1 MYCRT
6 AMLSYGRGSA
16 SDLDLREIAYSEAL
30 HLIRDIQ
37 LVGLVSSRP
46 GLKDRVFADL
56 FYVCLEFHTHT
67 SGMRFLSNAFLMQQ
81 VLKANGQAV
90 FDEEDGPMW
99 SSFKPSALRLWNE
112 LCSRRPRL
120 TGRARAASI
129 IARKWRVVQMERR
142 ERAARRIQ
150 AACRDWIHKPI
161 TSDGKLGIT
170 LRLLMKEG
178 GVQRH
183 GDTFLL
189 LCK

>member
-16 SDLDLREIAYSEAL
+16 SDLDLREIAFNGAL
-30 HLIRDIQ
+30 HL
-37 LVGLVSSRP
+37 LHLVEFVGLVSSRP

-56 FYVCLEFHTHT
+56 FYVCLDFLTHT
-67 SGMRFLSNAFLMQQ
+67 SGMRFLSDAFVMRQ

-90 FDEEDGPMW
+90 FDEKDGPMCP
-99 SSFKPSALRLWNE
+99 STKPSALRLWNE

-129 IARKWRVVQMERR
+129 IARKWRVVRRERR